1 MGLGGISFW
10 QLLIVLLIVVMLFGT
25 RRLRTLGSDLG
36 AAIKGFRS
44 SISDEEPP
52 GNTDEELTSEG
63 ERGSDRPEIAP
74 HDQS

>member
-44 SISDEEPP
+44 SISDEEPSS
-52 GNTDEELTSEG
+52 NSDEGLTSEG
-63 ERGSDRPEIAP
+63 EQGSDRPEIAP
-74 HDQS
+74 DDQS